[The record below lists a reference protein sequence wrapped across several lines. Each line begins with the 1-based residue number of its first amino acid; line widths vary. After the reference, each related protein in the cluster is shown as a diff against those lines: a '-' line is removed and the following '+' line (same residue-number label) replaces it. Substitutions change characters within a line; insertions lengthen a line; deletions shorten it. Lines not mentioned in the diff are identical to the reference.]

1 MAKIILAFNFPEF
14 TLQTYSKRD
23 PRARST
29 RSVSPRSA
37 LFIYPLRVFCF
48 PQSELSQSLQSLSE
62 KAKSGTEFIQR
73 LKKMADSV
81 SGNCAEFEKTVV
93 SQCDALIEVIKQR
106 KAELLENV
114 AEEKEMKVRTLK
126 EQVSDCT
133 ALLQRTT
140 GLLQFCIEVL
150 KESDAP
156 SFLQVSAGLV
166 SRVATADANFN
177 KEMELAPRV
186 SPEFELTIDNTAAI
200 HAIENMSFFQMKG
213 LFPSPDRWLETLC
226 PLEGLPQPGREAR
239 NNTLATPGPG
249 TRHQAT
255 TWLGLS
261 LVLDSARRTFVDFK
275 TLVTSMVLYSPY
287 IPSENELYPLH
298 GMSRE
303 DSAPESHSV
312 YSSCNHI

>member
-1 MAKIILAFNFPEF
+1 
-14 TLQTYSKRD
+14 
-23 PRARST
+23 
-29 RSVSPRSA
+29 
-37 LFIYPLRVFCF
+37 
-48 PQSELSQSLQSLSE
+48 
-62 KAKSGTEFIQR
+62 
-73 LKKMADSV
+73 MADSV

-114 AEEKEMKVRTLK
+114 AEEKDMKVRTLK

-186 SPEFELTIDNTAAI
+186 SPEFELTIDNTQAI
-200 HAIENMSFFQMKG
+200 HAIESMSFFQMKA
-213 LFPSPDRWLETLC
+213 SWLSMCNVHEDCAHREL
-226 PLEGLPQPGREAR
+226 LLGLPTIRPSRGKSVTEFEESTIAQKDLLSFII
-239 NNTLATPGPG
+239 NSMTPDLIML
-249 TRHQAT
+249 R
-255 TWLGLS
+255 
-261 LVLDSARRTFVDFK
+261 DSNQRRMK
-275 TLVTSMVLYSPY
+275 K
-287 IPSENELYPLH
+287 
-298 GMSRE
+298 
-303 DSAPESHSV
+303 
-312 YSSCNHI
+312 